1 MASADPMT
9 HPQPTPSSDIAGSL
23 VLLTAT
29 ALALVFANTA
39 LAPLYKELLGTTL
52 RIGIGDYAI
61 EDTAKTWIKNALMA
75 VFFLFVGL
83 EIKYEF
89 MEGALSRRDR
99 AILPF
104 ACALGG
110 MAVPALVYSLV
121 VGADPALMA
130 GWAIPTATDIAFAIG
145 VVGFLGRRVSPPLRA
160 FLLAVAVID
169 DLGAI
174 LIIALFY
181 AGGLSLLGFAAAG
194 IVLGALALL
203 NARNET
209 RLAPYL
215 ALGVLLWIAIYHSGI
230 NPTLAGVLVAL
241 FVPIRGGEGEDRP
254 LHRLMDLLK
263 FAVTFVIMPLFAFAN
278 AGVPLGGLGLAS
290 FAMPLT
296 LAVTLGLFA
305 GKPVGITLAAVLAT
319 KSGYA
324 TLPGGAT
331 WREVVGIGALAGLGF
346 TMSLYIGVL
355 AFGDGPEL
363 DQVKVGVL
371 AGSLAAAALG
381 VALLVFGR
389 PR

>member
-1 MASADPMT
+1 MT
-9 HPQPTPSSDIAGSL
+9 HPQPSPSSDIAGSI

-39 LAPLYKELLGTTL
+39 LAPLYKEILGTSL
-52 RIGIGDYAI
+52 RIGLGDYAI

-104 ACALGG
+104 VSAFGG
-110 MAVPALVYSLV
+110 MVAPALIYIAV
-121 VGADPALMA
+121 VRADPELMA
-130 GWAIPTATDIAFAIG
+130 GWAIPSATDIAFAIG
-145 VVGFLGRRVSPPLRA
+145 IVGFLGRRVSPPLRA

-181 AGGLSLLGFAAAG
+181 NVGLSLPALAAAAL
-194 IVLGALALL
+194 VLGVLAIL
-203 NARNET
+203 NRRNEM
-209 RLAPYL
+209 RLFPYL

-241 FVPIRGGEGEDRP
+241 FVPIKGGEGEDRP

-263 FAVTFVIMPLFAFAN
+263 FAVTFAIMPLFAFAN

-290 FAMPLT
+290 FAAPLT
-296 LAVTLGLFA
+296 LGVALGLFA
-305 GKPVGITLAAVLAT
+305 GKPIGITLAAFLAT
-319 KSGYA
+319 RSRYA
-324 TLPGGAT
+324 NLPAGAT
-331 WREVVGIGALAGLGF
+331 WREVIGIGALAGLGF

-381 VALLVFGR
+381 VALLWSSP
-389 PR
+389 PRTRA